1 MLIPL
6 FSQLLQTQN
15 FLQASLMKI
24 TSKKQKIK
32 LRGEEIKKLKN
43 NNTTLK
49 ENILAQLVITKEI
62 GQILPSKIKPNK
74 KMT

>member
-49 ENILAQLVITKEI
+49 ENILAQLLITKEI

-74 KMT
+74 K

>member
-1 MLIPL
+1 MLIAL

-43 NNTTLK
+43 DNTTLK
-49 ENILAQLVITKEI
+49 KNILAQLVITKEI

>member
-32 LRGEEIKKLKN
+32 FRGEEIKKLKN

-74 KMT
+74 K

>member
-1 MLIPL
+1 MLIAL

-43 NNTTLK
+43 DNTTLK
-49 ENILAQLVITKEI
+49 KNIQAQLVITKEI

>member
-74 KMT
+74 K

>member
-43 NNTTLK
+43 DNTTLK
-49 ENILAQLVITKEI
+49 KNILVQLVITKEI

>member
-15 FLQASLMKI
+15 FLQASPMKI

-74 KMT
+74 K

>member
-49 ENILAQLVITKEI
+49 ENILAQLVTTKEI

-74 KMT
+74 K

>member
-49 ENILAQLVITKEI
+49 KNILAQLVITKEI

-74 KMT
+74 K

>member
-43 NNTTLK
+43 DNTTLK
-49 ENILAQLVITKEI
+49 KNILAQLVITKEI

>member
-1 MLIPL
+1 MLIRL

-74 KMT
+74 K